1 MGPEAV
7 KSITKEMTV
16 GEILRVHPAA
26 GYVFASYHLGGCS
39 HCSISE
45 EETLDQICMGYG
57 IPVDQ
62 ILGDLNRLLESQP
75 QAQESQPSA
84 PSPQPQA

>member
-1 MGPEAV
+1 MGSEAV
-7 KSITKEMTV
+7 KVITKEMTV
-16 GEILRVHPAA
+16 GEILKAHPAA

-45 EETLDQICMGYG
+45 EENLEQVCAGYG

-62 ILGDLNRLLESQP
+62 ILADLNRLQETQP
-75 QAQESQPSA
+75 QA
-84 PSPQPQA
+84 

>member
-1 MGPEAV
+1 MSDQAV
-7 KSITKEMTV
+7 KTITKEMTV
-16 GEILRVHPAA
+16 GEILKAHPAA

-75 QAQESQPSA
+75 QAS
-84 PSPQPQA
+84 QPQA